1 MLRWNFDDKIG
12 EAVIRQGDREYT
24 MNLYDGNAFLIF
36 VDEYK
41 DVEGKEMYSVWL
53 FFADEEHAKSCL
65 GLSKNN
71 DGNIFDERNELV
83 RIRINKKEGAGSDRP
98 VSGTERMSAVQCA
111 GIHAGSH
118 GRSVRQDVQVHVEG

>member
-41 DVEGKEMYSVWL
+41 SIDGNDMYSVWL
-53 FFADEEHAKSCL
+53 FFADEQHAKNCL
-65 GLSKNN
+65 GLCKNGG
-71 DGNIFDERNELV
+71 GNIFDEKNMLV
-83 RIRINKKEGAGSDRP
+83 KVRINKKEYRYTSKL
-98 VSGTERMSAVQCA
+98 
-111 GIHAGSH
+111 
-118 GRSVRQDVQVHVEG
+118 VEMLIKAFDEIQIEIYSEELKK

>member
-12 EAVIRQGDREYT
+12 EAVIRQGDKEYT

-41 DVEGKEMYSVWL
+41 DIEGKEMYSVWL
-53 FFADEEHAKSCL
+53 FFADEEHAKNCL
-65 GLSKNN
+65 GLSKNS

-83 RIRINKKEGAGSDRP
+83 RIRINKKVYKYTKKLVDMLVKAFDDIQIEIY
-98 VSGTERMSAVQCA
+98 SGEMKK
-111 GIHAGSH
+111 
-118 GRSVRQDVQVHVEG
+118 